1 MGIRR
6 PVTPDT
12 KCGCY
17 YCLKIFLF
25 KEIKEYTDNGL
36 TPLCPYCGIDSVR
49 LDAPGTP
56 VTDEELKKAH
66 REGFGTS

>member
-6 PVTPDT
+6 AVTPDT

-17 YCLKIFLF
+17 YCLKIFRF
-25 KEIKEYTDNGL
+25 EEIKEYTDNGL
-36 TPLCPYCGIDSVR
+36 TAICPHCGIDSVI

-56 VTDEELKKAH
+56 VTNAELKRMN